1 MNDDDTLRAEYPADL
16 IRSGERGKYA
26 QRYREGTN
34 VVVID
39 PDLHRIFPDAAAV
52 NQALRQFAREHQIL

>member
-26 QRYREGTN
+26 ERYREGTN

-39 PDLHRIFPDAAAV
+39 PDLRRIFPDAAAV